1 MVRSGRDGVT
11 QVYFSEAR
19 QADDVLR
26 LALEAAQLPT
36 DDLGGRNQMF
46 FSLSD
51 DDGLIGFVG
60 LEGDGADRLLRSLV
74 VLPTRRGQGYGR
86 MLVERLERVADGT
99 VERLHLLTNGGA
111 EFFRGLGYVDADR
124 DAAPAFI
131 AATAQFT
138 SLCGPRAT
146 YLVKD
151 LG

>member
-1 MVRSGRDGVT
+1 MTRI
-11 QVYFSEAR
+11 YFSEAR
-19 QADDVLR
+19 HADDALR
-26 LALEAAQLPT
+26 LALGAAQLPT
-36 DDLGGRNQMF
+36 DDLGGPDQMF

-51 DDGLIGFVG
+51 NEGLIGFIG
-60 LEGDGADRLLRSLV
+60 LEGNGADRLLRSLV
-74 VLPTRRGQGYGR
+74 VLPTRRGEGYGR
-86 MLVERLERVADGT
+86 ILVERLEGVADGA
-99 VERLHLLTNGGA
+99 VKRLHLLTSGTG
-111 EFFRGLGYVDADR
+111 EFFRRLGYAHADR

>member
-1 MVRSGRDGVT
+1 MT

-19 QADDVLR
+19 HADDVLR
-26 LALEAAQLPT
+26 LPPGAAQLPT
-36 DDLGGRNQMF
+36 DDLGGPDQMF

-51 DDGLIGFVG
+51 DEELIGFIG
-60 LEGDGADRLLRSLV
+60 LEGSGTDRLLRSLV
-74 VLPTRRGQGYGR
+74 VLPTRRGKGYGR
-86 MLVERLERVADGT
+86 MLVERLEGVADGA
-99 VERLHLLTNGGA
+99 VERLHLLTSGTG
-111 EFFRGLGYVDADR
+111 EFFRRLGYTDADR

>member
-99 VERLHLLTNGGA
+99 VERLHLLTNGSA

>member
-1 MVRSGRDGVT
+1 MT
-11 QVYFSEAR
+11 QIFFSEAR
-19 QADDVLR
+19 HAEDVLR
-26 LALEAAQLPT
+26 LALGAAQLPT
-36 DDLGGRNQMF
+36 DDLGAADQIF

-51 DDGLIGFVG
+51 DDGLIGFIG

-86 MLVERLERVADGT
+86 MLVERLEGVIDGA
-99 VERLHLLTNGGA
+99 VERLHLLTSGTG
-111 EFFRGLGYVDADR
+111 EFFRRLGYVDADR
-124 DAAPAFI
+124 DAAPTFI